1 MPKKRAYK
9 IKLLIIIGYSI
20 LLLLVVY
27 GVMRIY
33 FELRH
38 FSEQESPFE
47 ERKEFVK
54 ISDVLASL
62 YESEAISR
70 ALFSPANTHSG
81 LLAYDSLQNLVVLKI
96 DSLKDLTTDTFVS
109 ESLDSVL
116 VLLNMKHNN
125 THSIFQLMD
134 SINRVPFKEKSITTL
149 LSRKQI
155 TDLNNLSKIYTRQKQ
170 QDSVIVQV
178 QKKTFS
184 KRLSDVFRS
193 NVKDSIFVKTMQA
206 NEQVDSIIPFQIV
219 EDTIASFVTDVLL
232 DYDHKRELLTAQLLR
247 KQEYMYQTNS
257 YLTSQIDN
265 ILKELE
271 YQEYTKLYRFVL
283 EKEKALEHSSNTVFY
298 VALAALITVIVFL
311 GISLRSISR
320 ELRYQKQLEDAKKYA
335 EELLKNRERLM
346 LTISH
351 DIKAPLS
358 SIIGYIELLTKSKL
372 PEKDKYYL
380 QNMRYSSE
388 QVLELLTKLLDSH
401 RLKSGSMEIHS
412 MCFSPHRL
420 MEDIYRSFIPLV
432 GQKGL
437 SFEFINRLDANDYYQ
452 SDPFRIRQI
461 VNNLLTNAIKFT
473 YSGQIMLSVFVLPK
487 DGKLLLTIVVKD
499 TGMGIAPENTE
510 KIFEE
515 YLRLEDAESMKIE
528 GSGLGL
534 AISRKL
540 AMLLDGDIRVASEK
554 GKGSEFTLTIP
565 LRKELDMKREP
576 NPNLS
581 SREDPLRILF
591 VDDDPVLLNMYAE
604 SLKREGFL
612 PVVTTSSLD
621 VLPLLHKMSFDIIF
635 TDIQMPDMNGF
646 ELVERIRMATFSRA
660 EEIPVIALSACSD
673 ISGQKFKEAGF
684 SGAMLKPFSLGQL
697 LDVIASYSGIPANKK
712 NSLNGKGLSALTVF
726 ADKDKDAAINIIK
739 TYISE
744 NTASIESLRKS
755 VETDDWITLRALA
768 HKLLPLMRMIDAN
781 EIVTVLYEI
790 ENNVQEKTKIY
801 MLIEMLEQKN
811 EEAEIFLA
819 LLIREGVL
827 SSERTR

>member
-27 GVMRIY
+27 GVVRIY
-33 FELRH
+33 SELRR

-62 YESEAISR
+62 YESEAMSR
-70 ALFSPANTHSG
+70 TLFSSTNTRSG

-116 VLLNMKHNN
+116 VLLNMKCNN

-155 TDLNNLSKIYTRQKQ
+155 ADLNNLSKIYTQQKQ

-193 NVKDSIFVKTMQA
+193 NVKDSVFVKTRQA
-206 NEQVDSIIPFQIV
+206 NEQIDSIIPFQIV

-232 DYDHKRELLTAQLLR
+232 EYDRKRELLTAQLLR

-283 EKEKALEHSSNTVFY
+283 EKEKTLEYSSNTVLY

-412 MCFSPHRL
+412 MYFSPHRL
-420 MEDIYRSFIPLV
+420 MEDIYRSFVPLV
-432 GQKGL
+432 GQKEL
-437 SFEFINRLDANDYYQ
+437 SFEFINHLDANDYYQ

-473 YSGQIMLSVFVLPK
+473 HSGQIMLSVSVLPK
-487 DGKLLLTIVVKD
+487 DGKLLLNIVVKD

-540 AMLLDGDIRVASEK
+540 AVLLDGDIRVVSEK

-565 LRKELDMKREP
+565 LRKEPDTKREA
-576 NPNLS
+576 NLS
-581 SREDPLRILF
+581 SQREDPLRILF

-612 PVVTTSSLD
+612 PVITTSSLD
-621 VLPLLHKMSFDIIF
+621 VLPLLHKMSFDIVF

-660 EEIPVIALSACSD
+660 GEIPVIALSACSD
-673 ISGQKFKEAGF
+673 VSGQKFKEAGF

-697 LDVIASYSGIPANKK
+697 LDVIASYSGIPTHKK
-712 NSLNGKGLSALTVF
+712 ENLVGKGLSALTAF
-726 ADKDKDAAINIIK
+726 ADKDKDAAINIIQ
-739 TYISE
+739 TYIGE
-744 NTASIESLRKS
+744 NATSIESLKKS
-755 VETDDWITLRALA
+755 VETDDWVTLRALA
-768 HKLLPLMRMIDAN
+768 HKLLPLMRMIDAD

-790 ENNVQEKTKIY
+790 ENNVQEKAKIY
-801 MLIEMLEQKN
+801 TLIEMLKQKN
-811 EEAEIFLA
+811 EDAEVFLAEISA
-819 LLIREGVL
+819 SVVAN
-827 SSERTR
+827 S